1 MNVCGIVA
9 EYNPFHRGHA
19 HQIAETRRILGPE
32 CVIVCA
38 MSGEWTQRGSP
49 AVFSKHARAEA
60 AVRCGVDL
68 VLELPLPWSMAPA
81 ETFARGGVGLLLA
94 AGAHYLSFGSECGDI
109 DALRETAALLGR
121 PELNEMLRARVRAG
135 EPWAV
140 ARQRAAEE
148 LAGKPLPILRSPN
161 DILALEYIKAI
172 QNQKLPMTPLAI
184 PRRGAG
190 HDALNG
196 RNTSSFSQPYDK
208 DCRDG
213 SQPSASPMCSVG
225 RHPLM
230 APPRRATR
238 GAECDVDVSRDAERS
253 EDRSLRRRE
262 DALARTAESR
272 PYKPTTAN
280 LNLSDRD
287 IADSLRAAGGGG
299 PCMQNDNAAEYPSA
313 ADLRKRLAAGAD
325 VSALLPAGAAAVFA
339 REFAAGRGPV
349 LPEKLDAALLSRLRA
364 LTPEALKAAPEV
376 GEGLENR
383 LMKAAD
389 EPSLAAAV
397 AAAATKRYP
406 DARLRRALTASALGL
421 RAGDAAGEVP
431 YLRVLAANAA
441 GRAQLA
447 QLRES
452 CPLPI
457 VTKPAA
463 ARALPGE
470 AGRVFALCARA
481 ADLWRLACP
490 DAQARRGGEDWKTSP
505 ILL

>member
-32 CVIVCA
+32 CVIVCV

-60 AVRCGVDL
+60 AVRCGADL

-121 PELNEMLRARVRAG
+121 PELNALLRAGVKAG
-135 EPWAV
+135 EPWAA
-140 ARQRAAEE
+140 ARQKAAET
-148 LAGKPLPILRSPN
+148 LAGKPLPLLRSPN

-172 QNQKLPMTPLAI
+172 QAHNAPMEPLAI

-190 HDALNG
+190 HDALDAEHAAIP
-196 RNTSSFSQPYDK
+196 RQP
-208 DCRDG
+208 DG
-213 SQPSASPMCSVG
+213 YARRGDPVWSPAKLVDAG
-225 RHPLM
+225 
-230 APPRRATR
+230 RRA
-238 GAECDVDVSRDAERS
+238 AE
-253 EDRSLRRRE
+253 
-262 DALARTAESR
+262 
-272 PYKPTTAN
+272 
-280 LNLSDRD
+280 
-287 IADSLRAAGGGG
+287 GGG
-299 PCMQNDNAAEYPSA
+299 PYMIDPSEFVEYPSA
-313 ADLRKRLAAGAD
+313 AYLRERLAAGAD
-325 VSALLPAGAAAVFA
+325 VSELLPAGAAAVFA
-339 REFAAGRGPV
+339 REFVAGRGPV